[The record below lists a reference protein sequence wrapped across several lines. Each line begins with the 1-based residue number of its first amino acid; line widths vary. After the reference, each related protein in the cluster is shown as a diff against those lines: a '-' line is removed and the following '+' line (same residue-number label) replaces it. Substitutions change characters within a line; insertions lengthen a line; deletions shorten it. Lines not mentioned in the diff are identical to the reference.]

1 MWRIRRAKEPKR
13 RFPVLALIA
22 SSLIFIAAGFVA
34 KVAVGFDGVPELPAP
49 RTTLPLPASA
59 PLTTTTAPHPPLS
72 LKFISADPESGAVD
86 VAPDSSLEIRF
97 SVPLSNT
104 SPLPTL
110 SPLVSG
116 AWRQLRPGV
125 LTFLPSVSFVPYTT
139 EVVTVPGGPEGILG
153 AQGQTLGT
161 GRKISFKI
169 AAGSIARLQQLL
181 AQLGYLPLN
190 FVPQSSS
197 GAPPGQM
204 AMAQPGSFAW
214 RWTTL
219 PASLTSMWTP
229 GVMDILTKGAIMRFE
244 DQMGLPTD
252 GVAGPSVWSGL
263 LGAADAGT
271 VDPAPY
277 DYVVVSTA
285 LPQKVT
291 VYENGADVMETLA
304 NTGVAA
310 APTVKGTF
318 PVYLRYRSTTMAG
331 INPDG
336 THYNDPGVP
345 WVSYFNGG
353 QGLHGFVRPGYGYP
367 QSVGCVEMPVD
378 AAAEVWPLTPIGT
391 LVTVL

>member
-1 MWRIRRAKEPKR
+1 MWRIRRAGEPRKSL
-13 RFPVLALIA
+13 PILALIA
-22 SSLIFIAAGFVA
+22 ALLVFIAAGFA
-34 KVAVGFDGVPELPAP
+34 TKAAVGFDAAPELPAP
-49 RTTLPLPASA
+49 RTTLPLPAPVPPTITSVSQPRVALELVSA
-59 PLTTTTAPHPPLS
+59 
-72 LKFISADPESGAVD
+72 FPESGAAD
-86 VAPDSSLEIRF
+86 VAPDATLEFVF
-97 SVPLSNT
+97 SGPLSNA

-110 SPLVSG
+110 SPLISG

-125 LTFLPSVSFVPYTT
+125 LTFSPVVSFVPYTT

-153 AQGQTLGT
+153 AQGQTLRT
-161 GRKISFKI
+161 SQKISFTI

-181 AQLGYLPLN
+181 AQLGYLPLS
-190 FVPQSSS
+190 FVPKSSS
-197 GAPPGQM
+197 RTAPVQM
-204 AMAQPGSFAW
+204 AIAQPGSYSW
-214 RWTTL
+214 RWPSL
-219 PASLTSMWTP
+219 PASLTSIWTP
-229 GVMDILTKGAIMRFE
+229 GEMNVLTKGAIMRFE
-244 DQMGLPTD
+244 DQTGLPTD
-252 GVAGPSVWSGL
+252 GVAGPLVWSGL
-263 LGAADAGT
+263 LKAAYAGA

-291 VYENGADVMETLA
+291 VYENGVDTIETLA

-310 APTVKGTF
+310 APTIKGTF

-336 THYNDPGVP
+336 TPYSDPDVP

-367 QSVGCVEMPVD
+367 QSVGCVEMSVE
-378 AAAEVWPLTPIGT
+378 AAAEIWPLTPIGT